1 VLKSNDLRNI
11 RHKGKYFSLK
21 RLRGSSDAALDWNGV
36 SIAVLTKATEVDP
49 MSEKFEPAP
58 IDKLAGKQTRSK
70 PASDELEKGLKES
83 FPASDPV
90 SSTEPKKT
98 TQDND

>member
-1 VLKSNDLRNI
+1 VLNANELGNI
-11 RHKGKYFSLK
+11 RHKGKHFPLK
-21 RLRGSSDAALDWNGV
+21 RLRCSSDAALDWNGI

-49 MSEKFEPAP
+49 MSEKFDPAP
-58 IDKLAGKQTRSK
+58 IDKLAGKQRGK